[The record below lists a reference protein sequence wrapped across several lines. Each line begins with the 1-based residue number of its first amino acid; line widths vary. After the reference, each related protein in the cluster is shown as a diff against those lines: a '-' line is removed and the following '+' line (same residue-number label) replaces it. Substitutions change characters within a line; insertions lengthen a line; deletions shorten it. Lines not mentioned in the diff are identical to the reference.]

1 MEAIVGRRMNRRT
14 FLQLGL
20 AAGGGVLV
28 GSRMPTLSPATLA
41 TALAA
46 QGGKLEIFSWWTS
59 GGEVEALDA
68 LYAVFKKDAPAVQI
82 VNAALA
88 GGTGAGGNMK
98 AVLKTRMLGGT
109 PPDSFQV
116 HLGHELIDT
125 WAKTG
130 YMEPLD
136 SFYQEWG
143 LTTTFPKQLLGIA
156 SWSGHQWSV
165 PVNIHRANILWYNT
179 KILRENGLEP
189 PKTFDQFFS
198 VAEKL
203 KQKGIPAM
211 AHGEASPGR
220 TGHVFEAVLIGT
232 LGAEGYK
239 GLWTGATP
247 WSSPKVTDALNTV
260 KRMLEFANP
269 DYLSIQW
276 PDSWDLIVEG
286 KAAMEIDGDW
296 VNGFFTSK
304 KFADY
309 GWMPAP
315 QTEGIY
321 DTLSDSFG
329 LPKHAPDRENAIAW
343 LKVCG
348 SLDGQDAFNPLK
360 GSIPARL
367 DAGKSSTYNPYQR
380 WALAQWKKDTIV
392 PSVVHGFAAKES
404 WVTDYVNAMNVFA
417 TRKDVA
423 ATQKQ
428 LVQICSDA
436 GVCK

>member
-1 MEAIVGRRMNRRT
+1 MGGIDGRRINRRT
-14 FLQLGL
+14 FLRLGL
-20 AAGGGVLV
+20 AAGGGALIA
-28 GSRMPTLSPATLA
+28 SRMPTGVPTAVT

-46 QGGKLEIFSWWTS
+46 QSGKLEIFSWWTS

-98 AVLKTRMLGGT
+98 AVLKTRMLGGN

-125 WAKTG
+125 WAATG

-143 LTTTFPKQLLGIA
+143 LTSAFPKQLLGIA
-156 SWSGHQWSV
+156 SWNGHQWSV
-165 PVNIHRANILWYNT
+165 PVNIHRANILWYNK
-179 KILRENGLEP
+179 KILQENGLEP

-211 AHGEASPGR
+211 AHGEANPGR

-247 WSSPKVTDALNTV
+247 WSSPKVTDALTTL
-260 KRMLEFANP
+260 KRMLDYANP
-269 DYLSIQW
+269 DYPSIQW
-276 PDSWDLIVEG
+276 PDSWDLIVKG

-304 KFADY
+304 QFPDY

-321 DTLSDSFG
+321 DALSDSFG
-329 LPKHAPDRENAIAW
+329 LPKNAPDRGSAIAW

-348 SLDGQDAFNPLK
+348 SLAGQDAFNPLK

-367 DAGKSSTYNPYQR
+367 DAGKSNKYNTYQR
-380 WALAQWKKDTIV
+380 WALEQWKKDTIV

-417 TRKDVA
+417 TKKDVA